1 MKTSSDL
8 RLRQRGEE
16 LGTLLVRNAVLSL
29 VEKNCHHV
37 YVYIPFHFTQARR
50 QLNWNGGHA

>member
-1 MKTSSDL
+1 MKTSFDL

-37 YVYIPFHFTQARR
+37 HVYSISFYSGP
-50 QLNWNGGHA
+50 